1 MQLFVQAVTPFRHA
15 SMHPLEEQL
24 CRAWPPKRWADVT
37 VLVAVSGGADSV
49 ALLRALLA
57 VRQPGRGRL
66 VAAHLNHQLRGE
78 HSDADAAFVA
88 DLCRRLGV
96 ECRTESIAVAQTVR
110 GGEGLEAAARRARY
124 QFLAATAAAIGAR
137 YVALGHT
144 ADDQVETILHRIIRG
159 TGIAGLAGIPQLRA
173 LMLPLADSQPAQSSR
188 AGQGVLQL
196 ATDIEGNMA
205 EGHAGSI
212 EDLQGQLYGGHS
224 PPGWQPGATLIR
236 PLLSVWRTQ
245 IIEYLDLLGQP
256 YRQDQSNL
264 ELNYA
269 RNKIRRQ
276 LLPWLAA
283 ELNPAVAQ
291 SLLRLGALAAEVQ
304 AVIQP
309 IVEKLYSQA
318 VEVHDAR
325 RASIDRRVLIGQPRY
340 LVREVLIAVWRCL
353 QWPMQAM
360 GFEQWDALAD
370 MLLAPPGSPETTSR
384 TFPGKVQAELD
395 DDRLRLERLQT

>member
-1 MQLFVQAVTPFRHA
+1 
-15 SMHPLEEQL
+15 MHPVEEQL
-24 CRAWPPKRWADVT
+24 CRAWPPERWADVT

-88 DLCRRLGV
+88 DLCWRLGV
-96 ECRTESIAVAQTVR
+96 ECRTESIAVAQTIR

-124 QFLAATAAAIGAR
+124 RFLAATAADIGAR
-137 YVALGHT
+137 YVAVGHT

-159 TGIAGLAGIPQLRA
+159 TGMAGLAGIPQLRP
-173 LMLPLADSQPAQSSR
+173 LVLPLAARQPAESAH
-188 AGQGVLQL
+188 AGQSGLQL
-196 ATDIEGNMA
+196 AADMEN
-205 EGHAGSI
+205 HAAGGQAGCI
-212 EDLQGQLYGGHS
+212 EDLQGQLSGSFS
-224 PPGWQPGATLIR
+224 PHCWQPGATLVR
-236 PLLSVWRTQ
+236 PLLSVWRAQ
-245 IIEYLDLLGQP
+245 IIDYLDRLEQP

-264 ELNYA
+264 ELSYT

-291 SLLRLGALAAEVQ
+291 SLLRLGALAGEVQ

-318 VEVHDAR
+318 VAVHDGR
-325 RASIDRRVLIGQPRY
+325 RASVDRRVLIGQPRY
-340 LVREVLIAVWRCL
+340 LVREVLIAVWRCQ

-370 MLLAPPGSPETTSR
+370 MLLAPPGSTGTASR
-384 TFPGKVQAELD
+384 TFPGKVQAELA

>member
-1 MQLFVQAVTPFRHA
+1 
-15 SMHPLEEQL
+15 MHPVEKQL
-24 CRAWPPKRWADVT
+24 CRAWPPQRWADVT

-96 ECRTESIAVAQTVR
+96 ECRTQSIAVSQTVR

-124 QFLAATAAAIGAR
+124 QFLAAAAADIGAR
-137 YVALGHT
+137 YVAIGHT

-159 TGIAGLAGIPQLRA
+159 TGIAGLAGIPHIRP
-173 LMLPLADSQPAQSSR
+173 LMLPLAASQPAESSR
-188 AGQGVLQL
+188 TDQRDLQL
-196 ATDIEGNMA
+196 AADMEGNVA
-205 EGHAGSI
+205 DGQGESI
-212 EDLQGQLYGGHS
+212 EDLQGQPFGGLS
-224 PPGWQPGATLIR
+224 QGFGGLSQPCWQPGATLIR
-236 PLLSVWRTQ
+236 PLLSVWRAQ
-245 IIEYLDLLGQP
+245 IIEYLDLLGQA

-264 ELNYA
+264 ELSYV

-291 SLLRLGALAAEVQ
+291 SLLRLGALAGEVQ

-318 VEVHDAR
+318 VEVHDGR

-340 LVREVLIAVWRCL
+340 LVREVLIAVWRCQ
-353 QWPMQAM
+353 QWPLQAM

-370 MLLAPPGSPETTSR
+370 MLLAPPGSPGTASR
-384 TFPGKVQAELD
+384 TFPGKVQAELA
-395 DDRLRLERLQT
+395 DDRLRLERLRA